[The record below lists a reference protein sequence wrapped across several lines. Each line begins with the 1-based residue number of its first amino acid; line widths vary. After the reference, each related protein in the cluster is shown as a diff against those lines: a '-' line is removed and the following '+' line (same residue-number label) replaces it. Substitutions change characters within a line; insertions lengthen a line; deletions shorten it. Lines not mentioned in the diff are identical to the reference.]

1 MLKKKLII
9 WIIILLAAATA
20 VQAQEV
26 RVKASIDRNKIL
38 IGEPI
43 QLRLDVEIPQNT
55 AMGWF
60 HLDTLPH
67 FQFITR
73 NAIDTQNNARTILFK
88 QFVTIT
94 SFDSGSWVIPQ
105 LPLTVGNNRYLTDSI
120 PVTVDYSPMDPN
132 QPYHDIKDIL
142 EVPEADSGY
151 INYIILAITLLAIA
165 LLIWIFWKKKK
176 SAAPA
181 AVAGLARSPL
191 DQALH
196 ELNALKAD
204 QESGVTTVKTY
215 FIRLNDIL
223 RVYFKNRQLV
233 TAPDAGNEQFVLK
246 VQQDLKAEQVQSL
259 AQTLRLADA
268 VKFARYGASVQE
280 QQEALEVIRKT
291 LPVIEEIHYKNP
303 GA

>member
-9 WIIILLAAATA
+9 WIITLLAATTA

-191 DQALH
+191 DQALL